1 MRKFYL
7 SPIAASLALTFSSA
21 YAAIPIPL
29 QRTSF
34 VDVQHRFHLVLPH
47 AAKSAVASQMAD
59 TLQFIQ
65 QHTDQNNV
73 THVRM
78 QQQYAGFPVFGGYAI
93 FHHHKGDNGLL
104 SASNDVKMNGVI
116 YRDLKSDI
124 GQPPANFATHANGA
138 LHALKATY
146 DSHLITE
153 EQATP
158 MVYVDDK
165 NQAFWAYKVSFLVTY
180 DDKIPER
187 LTAIVDARTLKIY
200 QQWNDMKTIRS
211 SVKGRGFGGNQHEGE
226 YQYGTDLPLLSITRN
241 NAAAIC
247 YMENKEV
254 KVVDMAHKY
263 AGPNITMKFNC
274 KDSDPQSENT
284 FWVGYQNDGYD
295 LINGAYSPSNDAL
308 YAGQMIND
316 MYKQWYGLNVL
327 TVQDK
332 PLQLIMR
339 VHFGKG
345 YENAYW
351 DHMQM
356 TFGDGDATMHPLV
369 SLGIGAHEISHGF
382 TEQHSDLDYFAQS
395 GGINEAFSDMA
406 AQAAEFYAYGKN
418 SWEIGAEIM
427 KDDSGYKAL
436 RFMDQPSRDGRSI
449 DRVDQYKKGMNVHYS
464 RGVYNHLFYLLATQ
478 DQWDVKQAFQVMIK
492 ANMDYWTPTSTFN
505 EGGCGII
512 NAANDLGYSVDD
524 VKQVLSSVGINYQAC
539 SYD

>member
-1 MRKFYL
+1 
-7 SPIAASLALTFSSA
+7 
-21 YAAIPIPL
+21 
-29 QRTSF
+29 
-34 VDVQHRFHLVLPH
+34 
-47 AAKSAVASQMAD
+47 
-59 TLQFIQ
+59 
-65 QHTDQNNV
+65 
-73 THVRM
+73 
-78 QQQYAGFPVFGGYAI
+78 
-93 FHHHKGDNGLL
+93 
-104 SASNDVKMNGVI
+104 
-116 YRDLKSDI
+116 
-124 GQPPANFATHANGA
+124 
-138 LHALKATY
+138 
-146 DSHLITE
+146 
-153 EQATP
+153 

-464 RGVYNHLFYLLATQ
+464 SGVYNHLFYLLATQ